1 MGSEHYCLRWNNHQS
16 NLLGVF
22 SQLLQDESLVDV
34 TLSCSE
40 GAPIRAHKVVLSAC
54 SSYFQSLFLDHPE
67 KHPIVIL
74 KDVRFAELQTL
85 VEFMYKGEVNV
96 QYCQLSAL
104 LKTAESLKVK
114 GLAEM
119 TNQNT
124 TLREPEREPERL
136 RPHSQPCK
144 SSNSSCDS
152 PVDATLSGPSTS
164 ASNIGTSSQHS
175 AASTAAPSIGT
186 AATTPINAA
195 SSTSATTNATSTTV
209 AAAAATSSAIASSLS
224 SKRSGST
231 STSNEQSATE
241 RCSPSPPKR
250 IHVKSAASIQ
260 EHRGSPQPLDL
271 YQRRLEH
278 QQEDTKENSILNND
292 NAAATSAATA
302 TTTSLA
308 NDRARSTPP
317 HSAGSGTTAKHH
329 CRDGNGD
336 DDMVMKHEDPD
347 RDTGREGGE
356 EGECSYHSP
365 DRLGAIDVHR
375 GLTRDCDDSVV
386 KKIEDVEDDDYG
398 DEEMDLDDDGDNS
411 SDDVAGL
418 NMKIHSSSLAAALVS
433 PNLRSG
439 LESSLCALGG
449 VRERDRDLEAGDS
462 ARSTPLTASTAL
474 ALDSHSHR
482 PASRSSR
489 DGSCLD
495 RPSSRGGHS
504 GLPSTSATSLAG
516 GLSPGSST
524 AAALGLV
531 ADTLAGPSGLGPVQS
546 VPLSL
551 KKEIDCSEDDNS
563 NSRHLQPRSASAS
576 GILGG
581 ELDYRTSHESLLRN
595 FGMATRCPTPFAFPF
610 TPLGLSLFD
619 IDPSRILTL
628 LHHQTWLAEEALRN
642 RGLLTPPPTSKDFSH
657 RYNPLSDLLSKDYHP
672 NHMHVNTADLLGRS
686 STSSATNAGG
696 ASDLA
701 NKHQQQ
707 QHRSIP
713 QQHQYKQQ
721 PPFNIRYPS
730 PSAFFHHQQQ
740 QQQTQALHHHL
751 QHQLQPQKLIK
762 LTRQNTPSPHHQ
774 QQQGANSI
782 QSLHKTSSERSVTP
796 CHPSKDDNNDCD
808 AVIELTPM
816 SHDEAAAIRDRD
828 SGNSSAA
835 TTSSITSSMIY
846 KDSLEQLLQ
855 RRHSSSTLAV
865 ESGLK
870 TYSQLLLNS
879 STPTDTSSCKEK
891 SSSSSTSST
900 PPPTPGT
907 PGQLSLSRSSLLK
920 SPSDTSSLFSEPI
933 EEETRCIVCNAHFPN
948 VWLLEQHAALQHPLL
963 GPGEE
968 KPFICEQCGQTY
980 RYRSAYAKHKET
992 NHRSRL
998 PADKLFTC
1006 DVCGMQF
1013 RYLKSFKKHRLNHAL
1028 ERLHGKKGKHPFAM
1042 HMQHEMVPGS
1052 QEPCAAPMGSDS
1064 DIVEDLRIN
1073 IKKER
1078 DDDESQHQQ
1087 HHQQQLLLQKQGH
1100 EEETEGGGGADLVGV
1115 LSYAE
1120 NQKLQTNTKEPNIIH
1135 SSDGI
1140 HSTNKRQRLLNTP
1153 LSSHMETDPSFHAQH
1168 QHTSI
1173 PTSQQQNHPQHHIAH
1188 HSHLHS
1194 QLPGHLAHNMTAMA
1208 AAAAAATTP
1217 QHPAQMTPQTAAIHG
1232 TVAASTM
1239 SSLSSLN
1246 SITSLINAER
1256 LPNEQFLGLNP
1267 QEASILNFLRVDAQE
1282 RQRDKRPPASRFAC
1296 PFCGKCVRSK
1306 ENLKLHVRKHTGE
1319 RPFVCLFCGRA
1330 FGGKSDLTRHLRIH
1344 TGERP
1349 YHCESC
1355 GKCFAR
1361 ADYLSKHLTTH
1372 IHNAP
1377 R

>member
-164 ASNIGTSSQHS
+164 ASNIVTS
-175 AASTAAPSIGT
+175 AAQQSAAASASAAPSIAT
-186 AATTPINAA
+186 AAATTPTNAA
-195 SSTSATTNATSTTV
+195 SSTSATTNATSTT
-209 AAAAATSSAIASSLS
+209 AASAAATSAIASSLS
-224 SKRSGST
+224 SKRSN
-231 STSNEQSATE
+231 TSNEPPQSTTE

-250 IHVKSAASIQ
+250 IHVKPVASIQ
-260 EHRGSPQPLDL
+260 ELRGSPQPLDL

-278 QQEDTKENSILNND
+278 QQEDTKENSIVNND
-292 NAAATSAATA
+292 NAAAST

-308 NDRARSTPP
+308 NEKMARSTTPQ
-317 HSAGSGTTAKHH
+317 SASGSGTMAKHH
-329 CRDGNGD
+329 SHGDGDGD
-336 DDMVMKHEDPD
+336 TIMKREDND
-347 RDTGREGGE
+347 RDSGREGGGGA
-356 EGECSYHSP
+356 GERSYHSP
-365 DRLGAIDVHR
+365 DRLSAIDVHR
-375 GLTRDCDDSVV
+375 GLTRECDDSVV
-386 KKIEDVEDDDYG
+386 GKIEDVEDVDYG

-418 NMKIHSSSLAAALVS
+418 NMKIRSSSLAAALVS
-433 PNLRSG
+433 PNLRAG

-449 VRERDRDLEAGDS
+449 VRDRDRDIEAGDS
-462 ARSTPLTASTAL
+462 ARSTPLTATTAL
-474 ALDSHSHR
+474 ALDSHSQR

-504 GLPSTSATSLAG
+504 GLPSTSATSLTG
-516 GLSPGSST
+516 GLSPGSSA

-531 ADTLAGPSGLGPVQS
+531 GDTLAGPSGLGPVQS

-595 FGMATRCPTPFAFPF
+595 FGMAARCPTPFAFPF

-619 IDPSRILTL
+619 IDPSRILTM

-657 RYNPLSDLLSKDYHP
+657 RYNHLSDLLSKDYHP
-672 NHMHVNTADLLGRS
+672 NHMHPSTADLLARS
-686 STSSATNAGG
+686 TPTSVSN
-696 ASDLA
+696 DLVS
-701 NKHQQQ
+701 KQ

-713 QQHQYKQQ
+713 QQQQYKQQ

-730 PSAFFHHQQQ
+730 PSAFFHHQQAQ
-740 QQQTQALHHHL
+740 SPHHHL
-751 QHQLQPQKLIK
+751 QQHQHQLQPQKLIK
-762 LTRQNTPSPHHQ
+762 LTRQNTPSPQ
-774 QQQGANSI
+774 QHPGSSSM
-782 QSLHKTSSERSVTP
+782 QSLHKTCERSMTP
-796 CHPSKDDNNDCD
+796 CHPKEDNNDSD
-808 AVIELTPM
+808 VVIELTPNQ
-816 SHDEAAAIRDRD
+816 HDEAAAIRDRD

-855 RRHSSSTLAV
+855 RRHSGSALTV

-870 TYSQLLLNS
+870 TYSQILLNS

-963 GPGEE
+963 GP
-968 KPFICEQCGQTY
+968 
-980 RYRSAYAKHKET
+980 AYAKHKET

-1042 HMQHEMVPGS
+1042 HLHPDMAQGS
-1052 QEPCAAPMGSDS
+1052 QDPCSPSMGSDA
-1064 DIVEDLRIN
+1064 DVVEDLRIN

-1078 DDDESQHQQ
+1078 DDEDPPQQ
-1087 HHQQQLLLQKQGH
+1087 LMQQQRH
-1100 EEETEGGGGADLVGV
+1100 EEESEAGGEESTGV
-1115 LSYAE
+1115 LSYSE
-1120 NQKLQTNTKEPNIIH
+1120 NQKLQTNLNELNIIN
-1135 SSDGI
+1135 SSDAI

-1153 LSSHMETDPSFHAQH
+1153 LPSHMETDPSYHTPH
-1168 QHTSI
+1168 QHPTI
-1173 PTSQQQNHPQHHIAH
+1173 PTSQQQHHPQHHLGH
-1188 HSHLHS
+1188 HPHLNS

-1217 QHPAQMTPQTAAIHG
+1217 QHPIQMTPQTAQQAA
-1232 TVAASTM
+1232 VAAAAAAANSM
-1239 SSLSSLN
+1239 NSLSSLN